1 MKVGAFPRSV
11 IFMHRTLSK
20 VMEALSAIHQNKM
33 AHRDIKLDNVLLCCS
48 CTAAAPCDCLR
59 GNHPKLSAK
68 LADFGMSKR
77 GTMMGLSS
85 ANVRGTMMYIPPERV
100 NYDSRLH
107 NEDFYALTDIYAFGL
122 LIWEVLYYVHHGVSI
137 TCLQAI
143 MPSCEED
150 NQDVLLHIAAGSF
163 HPPCDFLPEEVRE
176 FVGKCVHFD
185 PRRRFQSVEL
195 MQEKWEKMLA
205 SLMILSPPGVDR
217 EVHEDEDAAEH
228 PHNLLLSI
236 GSEAPSDAHAFSRR

>member
-1 MKVGAFPRSV
+1 MKVGTFPRSV
-11 IFMHRTLSK
+11 IFMQRTLSK
-20 VMEALSAIHQNKM
+20 VMGALSALHQNKM

-48 CTAAAPCDCLR
+48 CTATAPCNCLG
-59 GNHPKLSAK
+59 GNHPKVSAK

-107 NEDFYALTDIYAFGL
+107 DENFYALTDIYALGL

-143 MPSCEED
+143 MPGCRE
-150 NQDVLLHIAAGSF
+150 NQDVLLRIAAGSF

-185 PRRRFQSVEL
+185 PRHRFRSVEL
-195 MQEKWEKMLA
+195 VQEKWEKMLT
-205 SLMILSPPGVDR
+205 SLMILSPDINR
-217 EVHEDEDAAEH
+217 EVHEHEDAEH
-228 PHNLLLSI
+228 PRNPLLPVDFE
-236 GSEAPSDAHAFSRR
+236 GSLDVHAFSRR